1 MGNIQVLD
9 ISVANLIA
17 AGEVVD
23 RPASVVKELLENAI
37 DANSTI
43 ITVEIKRGGVTYIRV
58 TDNGC
63 GMHRDDLPVAIQRH
77 ATSKIRDAK
86 DLDSIITLG
95 FRGEALAAISSVSTV
110 RILSKR
116 AEDKEGSYL
125 LSKQGSVVEIG
136 PSSAPDGTTITVE
149 ELFANVPARRKF
161 LKSDT
166 SESMAVCA
174 VVEKIALS
182 HPEISIRLIVD
193 NNLKFSTSGDGKL
206 QNTIYAVLGRDFS
219 KRLIAL
225 EHQTEGIRIDGF
237 VGAPDQV
244 KSNRNYENFFIN
256 GRYIKSRT
264 AMAALEQA
272 FHSYIPSE
280 KFPCCVLNI
289 YLHPAFVDVNVHP
302 TKLEVK
308 FSNERM
314 VFDAVYSA
322 VRSAILQHEERPQ
335 LKFGQATSVSADDMR
350 YTAAFVPIY
359 DKMQSGASDE
369 EVLTQ
374 MKIED
379 TAPQLLAPDEV
390 AITPIPPIPATQPPK
405 ESPIVSVD
413 MPTVT
418 ASLDPLG
425 EQDYAQI
432 LNALPS
438 IEQKHEESAPSAAP
452 STTEPIP
459 PKATRPARVTPPHFQ
474 ILGVAFHSYV
484 FVEVEQTVLVID
496 KHAAH
501 ERILFEQLKENISL
515 ERPNSQIL
523 FMPLM
528 ISLDAES
535 FGASID
541 YKTEIERLGFSYD
554 CDTTKTCVLVKEI
567 PLSLSMEQSTEL
579 LNELFSRMSSGT
591 GNIALSREIL
601 YEQALYQASCKAAVK
616 AGRIDD
622 IEHIRWICNELLSLP
637 DIKFC
642 PHGRPVAFELSR
654 QDLERQ
660 FKRT

>member
-23 RPASVVKELLENAI
+23 RPASVVKELLENSI
-37 DANSTI
+37 DAQSTI

-58 TDNGC
+58 SDNGC
-63 GMHRDDLPVAIQRH
+63 GMHRDDLPIALKRH
-77 ATSKIRDAK
+77 ATSKIREAR
-86 DLDSIITLG
+86 DLDSILTLG
-95 FRGEALAAISSVSTV
+95 FRGEALAAISSVSTI
-110 RILSKR
+110 RIMTKR
-116 AEDKEGSYL
+116 AEDKDGSYIL
-125 LSKQGSVVEIG
+125 AEQGVVTESG
-136 PSSAPDGTTITVE
+136 VSQAPNGTTITVE
-149 ELFANVPARRKF
+149 ELFSNVPARRKF
-161 LKSDT
+161 LKSDMA
-166 SESMAVCA
+166 ESMAVCA

-182 HPEISIRLIVD
+182 HPEISIRFIVD
-193 NNLKFSTSGDGKL
+193 NNIKFSTSGDKKL
-206 QNTIYAVLGRDFS
+206 QNAIYAVLGRDFA

-225 EHQTEGIRIDGF
+225 EHRTDGIQIDGYI
-237 VGAPDQV
+237 GAPDQV

-289 YLHPAFVDVNVHP
+289 GLHPAFVDVNVHP

-314 VFDAVYSA
+314 VFDAIYSA
-322 VRSAILQHEERPQ
+322 VRSALLQKIERPQ
-335 LKFGQATSVSADDMR
+335 LKFGESTAISADDMK
-350 YTAAFVPIY
+350 YTAAFVPLY
-359 DKMQSGASDE
+359 DKMQNDASDE

-379 TAPQLLAPDEV
+379 TAPQILSPNESVAPAQMSIPMPAPTAATE
-390 AITPIPPIPATQPPK
+390 APRTTPTETATPAF
-405 ESPIVSVD
+405 S
-413 MPTVT
+413 
-418 ASLDPLG
+418 DPLS
-425 EQDYAQI
+425 EQDYTQLLSDIPI
-432 LNALPS
+432 LS
-438 IEQKHEESAPSAAP
+438 K
-452 STTEPIP
+452 EPP
-459 PKATRPARVTPPHFQ
+459 MRAETSQPKINFNVTPVPRKRITPPPFQ

-484 FVEVEQTVLVID
+484 FVEVEQKVLVVD

-501 ERILFEQLKENISL
+501 ERILFEQLKENMAL
-515 ERPNSQIL
+515 EHPNAQML
-523 FMPLM
+523 FIPLEWE
-528 ISLDAES
+528 LDAQEL
-535 FGASID
+535 AAAID
-541 YKTEIERLGFSYD
+541 YQDEIQKLGFSYR
-554 CDTTKTCVLVKEI
+554 CNEKMRTVSVQEI
-567 PLSLSMEQSTEL
+567 PLSLGIEQAKEL
-579 LNELFSRMSSGT
+579 LCELFSKMHQGT
-591 GNIALSREIL
+591 GNIALSKEIL
-601 YEQALYQASCKAAVK
+601 YEQILYQASCKAAVK

-622 IEHIRWICNELLSLP
+622 IEHIRWICQELLSLP

-642 PHGRPVAFELSR
+642 PHGRPVAFEMSK